1 MNHHG
6 LCLELS
12 RTINIKRSW
21 GLEGNNMD
29 TPEDEKTLKTARE
42 IIEEL
47 DRQINRAVQERRRLE
62 SIISA
67 TGMGD
72 RNYTSQPSPEASFP
86 VSNVP
91 GKASSGISKVDDLLN
106 GGIDVPSN
114 IVLKGPPFSGKEVL
128 AINFMARSIAENKPV
143 IAVSLDRDIG
153 KIKSDVM
160 KILGNIKD
168 PEESGLL
175 KFIDAYSRTVQL
187 QSPSKHAIVSDGI
200 ANYSLFI
207 KTLDSAAAGILETM
221 GSYSFVFFSLTGM
234 ISQIDPKIFIKTLQH
249 ITQKRR
255 SENVI
260 SIYMM
265 DQGVF
270 DENVY
275 ESANYVMDGE
285 IEFRVDFSKNYL
297 RVRGMGSVKSRD
309 WIEIMFHG
317 NSFDLGSFDLKRV
330 H

>member
-1 MNHHG
+1 
-6 LCLELS
+6 
-12 RTINIKRSW
+12 
-21 GLEGNNMD
+21 
-29 TPEDEKTLKTARE
+29 
-42 IIEEL
+42 
-47 DRQINRAVQERRRLE
+47 
-62 SIISA
+62 
-67 TGMGD
+67 
-72 RNYTSQPSPEASFP
+72 
-86 VSNVP
+86 
-91 GKASSGISKVDDLLN
+91 
-106 GGIDVPSN
+106 
-114 IVLKGPPFSGKEVL
+114 
-128 AINFMARSIAENKPV
+128 
-143 IAVSLDRDIG
+143 
-153 KIKSDVM
+153 
-160 KILGNIKD
+160 
-168 PEESGLL
+168 
-175 KFIDAYSRTVQL
+175 
-187 QSPSKHAIVSDGI
+187 
-200 ANYSLFI
+200 
-207 KTLDSAAAGILETM
+207 M

-234 ISQIDPKIFIKTLQH
+234 ISQIDPKFFIKTLQH